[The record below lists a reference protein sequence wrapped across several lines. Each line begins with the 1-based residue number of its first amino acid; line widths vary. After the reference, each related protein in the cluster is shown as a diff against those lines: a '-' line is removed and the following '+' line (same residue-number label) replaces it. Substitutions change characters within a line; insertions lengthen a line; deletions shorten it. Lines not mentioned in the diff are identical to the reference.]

1 MKKRYLIWGMAVCT
15 MGMTMVSCA
24 DDDQY
29 DASKGIKNA
38 EQVLGLSIDPNQDWK
53 MTTEVTANIAVNLGL
68 DQNYTVVVYNENPL
82 YNKNATY
89 YLRQTVAEGEVLTRQ
104 FSVPLTT
111 TRLYVA
117 TYDSKYRRIVN
128 VADVEDNRLT
138 VKVGGSATTR
148 AVEDASVYPDFV
160 KTLDNYLNPDVN
172 DVKELIRQ
180 NNQIAW
186 SADYYSVGAEVS
198 LAAMKEYTALT
209 NELITNETGGN
220 HTISDKYY
228 DNGAYSGGDYPGHGD
243 GKHFRVPA
251 GTELTESFNI
261 NATQYVINDAVIYV
275 EGKLH
280 LNGNTLNGPTI
291 VIGAGG
297 EVVLD
302 GTTNMSNAGRF
313 VIMAGGK
320 LTGADGV
327 EFNINNGGAC
337 YNAGT
342 IEFNGT
348 LNVNG
353 SNTYN
358 NGTIKVDILRNTAGG
373 KFTNFGKITART
385 NTVQGDAY
393 NSTIVNGCYL
403 HFTENAGVGS
413 ITLLDNSRI
422 DVDGQLY
429 ITGGLNGSTPNKLY
443 NLSEI
448 NAGSVYCQNA
458 VVEGPTTAGE
468 FAVFKTSKM
477 LVSYGGD
484 FLATNNVYVDWNS
497 DECYQYDGTTNYKAA
512 YSDNDYQYTAAG
524 YIVNNNIPNWS
535 TEASAS
541 ITIPAGD
548 CTGSG
553 YNDTTT
559 PPDDKI
565 IGEPEIYTFAFE
577 DSFVGDYDMNDVVL
591 QVRENPD
598 DPNKIDVILCATGA
612 MYDLSVNLRVRD
624 ELLGRF
630 TYRDLQMF
638 NGEEVHSALGA
649 PKGKFINT
657 GTTDNIKFFD
667 AEPVTYTFK
676 KPSSNFDIATADF
689 WIKSPQG
696 EIHVGTTYGTG
707 TAPYGLIIPKAW
719 RWPKEWN
726 TITGNSERTSPYP
739 NFAGFASDRT
749 TNQTWYDVVDEDLV
763 Y

>member
-138 VKVGGSATTR
+138 VNVGGSATTR

-186 SADYYSVGAEVS
+186 SADYYSVGAEVT

-220 HTISDKYY
+220 HTLSDKYY

-342 IEFNGT
+342 IEFKGT

-385 NTVQGDAY
+385 KMMSGDAY
-393 NSTIVNGCYL
+393 NCVVINGCYMNY
-403 HFTENAGVGS
+403 TENAGIGNL
-413 ITLLDNSRI
+413 TMLDNSRL
-422 DVDGQLY
+422 DVGGKLQT
-429 ITGGLNGSTPNKLY
+429 TGTFTLY

-448 NAGSVYCQNA
+448 NTTDLQVQSTKFNAPTENGKFSVLKINGDIYAG
-458 VVEGPTTAGE
+458 
-468 FAVFKTSKM
+468 
-477 LVSYGGD
+477 YGGD
-484 FLATNNVYVDWNS
+484 FEPSGNLYGDWARSSEGIYVN
-497 DECYQYDGTTNYKAA
+497 GTWDTL
-512 YSDNDYQYTAAG
+512 DNQ
-524 YIVNNNIPNWS
+524 WS
-535 TEASAS
+535 VLGIIKGKFASLVS
-541 ITIPAGD
+541 ESTSPVTIPAGD
-548 CTGSG
+548 CTGTG

-598 DPNKIDVILCATGA
+598 NPNKIDVILCATGA

-689 WIKSPQG
+689 WINSPQG